1 MRIPRQF
8 NARTPE
14 EQSWLQKNTWCERC
28 ARTDLG
34 RNSLPHTAM
43 IGQVL
48 IKGAR
53 NRINAISIGRQQA
66 ANSGGDVE
74 MSATK

>member
-1 MRIPRQF
+1 
-8 NARTPE
+8 
-14 EQSWLQKNTWCERC
+14 
-28 ARTDLG
+28 
-34 RNSLPHTAM
+34 M